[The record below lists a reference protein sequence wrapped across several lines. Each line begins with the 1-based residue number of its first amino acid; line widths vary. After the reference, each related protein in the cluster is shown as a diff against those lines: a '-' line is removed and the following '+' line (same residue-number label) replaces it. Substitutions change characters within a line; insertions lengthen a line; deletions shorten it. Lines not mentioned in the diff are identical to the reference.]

1 MKYIHEIT
9 ENIFAPTAVTLG
21 KFDGIHLGH
30 RLLIQEAIAAE
41 KEGMV
46 SCVFSFD
53 MHPISLFSDREMDLI
68 YTEDEKKAMLESLGV
83 SYFLSYPFTKET
95 ASMEAEE
102 FIEKILM
109 EKLQAE
115 VIIVGTDYRFGKGRR
130 GDVFL
135 LAEYAKKYGYYLI
148 VKDKLTYQ
156 GEIVSSTRIR
166 ETLALGNIEKVN
178 AMLGEPFHI
187 TGTVIEGNRLGRTI
201 GIPTINQ
208 TIPEH
213 KLLPP
218 DGVYASVG
226 VSYYGITNIGYKPT
240 VLQNRGRGVETYLF
254 DCDQYLYGKEAVVQ
268 LHTFVRQEKKFSS
281 LQELQKQI
289 QEDIAKVKQYFGI
302 IME

>member
-1 MKYIHEIT
+1 M
-9 ENIFAPTAVTLG
+9 
-21 KFDGIHLGH
+21 
-30 RLLIQEAIAAE
+30 
-41 KEGMV
+41 
-46 SCVFSFD
+46 
-53 MHPISLFSDREMDLI
+53 
-68 YTEDEKKAMLESLGV
+68 
-83 SYFLSYPFTKET
+83 
-95 ASMEAEE
+95 
-102 FIEKILM
+102 
-109 EKLQAE
+109 
-115 VIIVGTDYRFGKGRR
+115 
-130 GDVFL
+130 
-135 LAEYAKKYGYYLI
+135 AEYAKKYGYYLI

-218 DGVYASVG
+218 DGVYASVVKIDG

-240 VLQNRGRGVETYLF
+240 VLQNKGRGVETYLF

-268 LHTFVRQEKKFSS
+268 LHTFIRKEEKFSS

-289 QEDIAKVKQYFGI
+289 QEDIAKVKQYFGRYSL
-302 IME
+302 